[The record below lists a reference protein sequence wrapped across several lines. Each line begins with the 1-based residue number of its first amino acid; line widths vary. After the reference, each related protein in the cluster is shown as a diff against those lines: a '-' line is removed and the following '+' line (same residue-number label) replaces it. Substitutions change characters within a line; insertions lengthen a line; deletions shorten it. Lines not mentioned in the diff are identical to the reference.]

1 MQGKI
6 IVIISSCLHMLS
18 HIKAVGSKL
27 DKNIHPSI
35 KTWMLRAMYE
45 VIECM
50 FEFSLFCSCSLS
62 EDVNMELVE
71 EHVPC
76 LMKFFTESSDVFTG
90 ELQFA
95 VTIKMIMTL
104 NFRSRCT
111 GR

>member
-6 IVIISSCLHMLS
+6 ILIISSFLHMLS
-18 HIKAVGSKL
+18 HINAVGSKF

-45 VIECM
+45 VIEYM

-62 EDVNMELVE
+62 EYVNMELVE

-76 LMKFFTESSDVFTG
+76 CHNKNDNDSKL
-90 ELQFA
+90 
-95 VTIKMIMTL
+95 
-104 NFRSRCT
+104 
-111 GR
+111 